1 MHAPVSGRVDHLV
14 ALMPAQGQCNVE
26 EVGELKTNG
35 GGPIIDPPSL
45 TIWLPSGDAIR
56 WPNWPQM
63 CKHIACLS
71 ASVRLMPT
79 LYIRNVPPE
88 LDAALDAAARA
99 AGVSKNRRAIEAL
112 RRGLSMDQL
121 DRAELV
127 ERIRRDRRPVDVDV
141 AELIRKERAE
151 RGR

>member
-1 MHAPVSGRVDHLV
+1 MA
-14 ALMPAQGQCNVE
+14 
-26 EVGELKTNG
+26 
-35 GGPIIDPPSL
+35 
-45 TIWLPSGDAIR
+45 
-56 WPNWPQM
+56 
-63 CKHIACLS
+63 
-71 ASVRLMPT
+71 T

-88 LDAALDAAARA
+88 LDAALAAAARA

-121 DRAELV
+121 ERAELV

-141 AELIRKERAE
+141 AELIRKERAG